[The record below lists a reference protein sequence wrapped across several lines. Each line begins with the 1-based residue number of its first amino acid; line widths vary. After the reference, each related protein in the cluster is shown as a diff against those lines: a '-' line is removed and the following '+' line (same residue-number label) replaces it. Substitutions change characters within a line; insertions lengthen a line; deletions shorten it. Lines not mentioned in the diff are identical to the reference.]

1 MRHLTIRMLVLLL
14 LAGFLIFAPMQ
25 KSKVKADG
33 ACTQACYNMYSACL
47 GGGQGD
53 FFYCC
58 AAYNE
63 CLQENCG
70 TGPKCHLP
78 EQYP

>member
-1 MRHLTIRMLVLLL
+1 MRQLTIRLFVLMVMVGFLL
-14 LAGFLIFAPMQ
+14 LANV
-25 KSKVKADG
+25 SKPQVVLADS
-33 ACTQACYNMYSACL
+33 ACVQACYNMYSACL

-63 CLQENCG
+63 CLQENCA

-78 EQYP
+78 IYP